1 MNARALTAF
10 ACAIA
15 ALASLGSVP
24 AAAGERLDNIVKNN
38 TLRVG
43 TPGDYRPFAMKED
56 SGYAGHDIDVVKAMA
71 EVYGWKVEFVPTT
84 WKQMAADLKDNRFD
98 VAVGGIT
105 RSPARALTADFL
117 PAYAPFGKVALVNVK
132 MKNKFRTL
140 DDLNQPDVRVI
151 KNPGGTNEAFVLA
164 NLTRAKV
171 STHDK
176 NFEIPGLIAEGRG
189 DVMITENAEAKLYAK
204 KDKRLHAAFLAAAP
218 AVNRVDHHGAAVVDD
233 IGVTGKAHDAELLVG
248 HIVGRQQHR
257 IGVAAAD
264 ARHQESVKLLL
275 AAGGQAWDLHL
286 YLLTLLVDDGGV
298 PGGGSGEGHL
308 RRGAHEAEHNRP
320 RHDDGRHHRQGNIQP
335 QQNLLLFGA
344 RPAGLFL
351 PLGLFFP
358 PGTLRLLYPGAAPVV
373 LSLFRVHQSLVPFV
387 LLRSQSRAFTV
398 LGCTGRPRSAISCM
412 LISHPRSTA
421 ASRSS

>member
-1 MNARALTAF
+1 MGVPSGLVGQGDKLHAVHVQPADGRLAEVGQ
-10 ACAIA
+10 IA
-15 ALASLGSVP
+15 HAQIGGHILLEDTDIVHQVAQQHIGLEALADDLLEECLLGLDAAQIAHGVAAVENVP
-24 AAAGERLDNIVKNN
+24 AVIAVVPPAEHTHGTVAVQKLIARLEVNFEVLGQIIVIHAPRHVKIYAADGIDQLTHCLPLHQYIEVGGHAGEGAHRLFQ
-38 TLRVG
+38 G
-43 TPGDYRPFAMKED
+43 
-56 SGYAGHDIDVVKAMA
+56 
-71 EVYGWKVEFVPTT
+71 
-84 WKQMAADLKDNRFD
+84 
-98 VAVGGIT
+98 
-105 RSPARALTADFL
+105 
-117 PAYAPFGKVALVNVK
+117 
-132 MKNKFRTL
+132 
-140 DDLNQPDVRVI
+140 
-151 KNPGGTNEAFVLA
+151 
-164 NLTRAKV
+164 
-171 STHDK
+171 
-176 NFEIPGLIAEGRG
+176 
-189 DVMITENAEAKLYAK
+189 
-204 KDKRLHAAFLAAAP
+204 LHAAFFAAAP
-218 AVNRVDHHGAAVVDD
+218 AVDRVDHHGAAVVDD

-264 ARHQESVKLLL
+264 ARHQEGVKLLL

>member
-117 PAYAPFGKVALVNVK
+117 PTYAPFGKVALVNVK

-204 KDKRLHAAFLAAAP
+204 KDKRLHAAFLENPLTPVNYMGFMLPVDDPDYDHTLGVEDLQEGHDYEVIITSRSGFYRYKMRDAIRCVGHKGTMPTMEFLFRLDQTVNMHGEKTTELVLRKVADKVAARAGLDLVDFSVYP
-218 AVNRVDHHGAAVVDD
+218 NVDHHPARYEYLFEFYHADHAAIDL
-233 IGVTGKAHDAELLVG
+233 AELSRITDEELRAGNYDVSYMTEDGTFAPG
-248 HIVGRQQHR
+248 HR
-257 IGVAAAD
+257 
-264 ARHQESVKLLL
+264 AR
-275 AAGGQAWDLHL
+275 AAG
-286 YLLTLLVDDGGV
+286 
-298 PGGGSGEGHL
+298 
-308 RRGAHEAEHNRP
+308 
-320 RHDDGRHHRQGNIQP
+320 
-335 QQNLLLFGA
+335 
-344 RPAGLFL
+344 
-351 PLGLFFP
+351 
-358 PGTLRLLYPGAAPVV
+358 
-373 LSLFRVHQSLVPFV
+373 
-387 LLRSQSRAFTV
+387 
-398 LGCTGRPRSAISCM
+398 
-412 LISHPRSTA
+412 
-421 ASRSS
+421 

>member
-1 MNARALTAF
+1 MNARALTTF

-15 ALASLGSVP
+15 ALASLGSAP

-71 EVYGWKVEFVPTT
+71 EIYGWKV
-84 WKQMAADLKDNRFD
+84 

-105 RSPARALTADFL
+105 RSPARALIADFL

-132 MKNKFRTL
+132 MKDKFRTL

-204 KDKRLHAAFLAAAP
+204 KDKRLHAAFLENP
-218 AVNRVDHHGAAVVDD
+218 LTPVNYMGFMLPVDD
-233 IGVTGKAHDAELLVG
+233 PDYTRVMNYL
-248 HIVGRQQHR
+248 
-257 IGVAAAD
+257 
-264 ARHQESVKLLL
+264 
-275 AAGGQAWDLHL
+275 WDLL
-286 YLLTLLVDDGGV
+286 D
-298 PGGGSGEGHL
+298 
-308 RRGAHEAEHNRP
+308 RRGELKSIEAKWL
-320 RHDDGRHHRQGNIQP
+320 D
-335 QQNLLLFGA
+335 
-344 RPAGLFL
+344 
-351 PLGLFFP
+351 
-358 PGTLRLLYPGAAPVV
+358 
-373 LSLFRVHQSLVPFV
+373 
-387 LLRSQSRAFTV
+387 
-398 LGCTGRPRSAISCM
+398 
-412 LISHPRSTA
+412 
-421 ASRSS
+421 

>member
-71 EVYGWKVEFVPTT
+71 EVYGC
-84 WKQMAADLKDNRFD
+84 KDNRFD

-204 KDKRLHAAFLAAAP
+204 KDKRLHAAFLENP
-218 AVNRVDHHGAAVVDD
+218 LTPVNYMGFMLPVDD
-233 IGVTGKAHDAELLVG
+233 HDYTRVMNYL
-248 HIVGRQQHR
+248 
-257 IGVAAAD
+257 
-264 ARHQESVKLLL
+264 
-275 AAGGQAWDLHL
+275 WDLL
-286 YLLTLLVDDGGV
+286 D
-298 PGGGSGEGHL
+298 
-308 RRGAHEAEHNRP
+308 RRGELKSIEAKWL
-320 RHDDGRHHRQGNIQP
+320 D
-335 QQNLLLFGA
+335 
-344 RPAGLFL
+344 
-351 PLGLFFP
+351 
-358 PGTLRLLYPGAAPVV
+358 
-373 LSLFRVHQSLVPFV
+373 
-387 LLRSQSRAFTV
+387 
-398 LGCTGRPRSAISCM
+398 
-412 LISHPRSTA
+412 
-421 ASRSS
+421 

>member
-1 MNARALTAF
+1 MSSDIRIKLSDFDAELLANIAEREGRTPEAVVLEALHELFSERLEEKSFLISKDEFEACLAILSEPAADADCLFFRLKTIMNARALTAF

-204 KDKRLHAAFLAAAP
+204 KDKRLHAAFLENP
-218 AVNRVDHHGAAVVDD
+218 LTPVNYMGFMLPVDD
-233 IGVTGKAHDAELLVG
+233 PDYTRVMNYL
-248 HIVGRQQHR
+248 
-257 IGVAAAD
+257 
-264 ARHQESVKLLL
+264 
-275 AAGGQAWDLHL
+275 WDLL
-286 YLLTLLVDDGGV
+286 D
-298 PGGGSGEGHL
+298 
-308 RRGAHEAEHNRP
+308 RRGELKSIEAKWL
-320 RHDDGRHHRQGNIQP
+320 D
-335 QQNLLLFGA
+335 
-344 RPAGLFL
+344 
-351 PLGLFFP
+351 
-358 PGTLRLLYPGAAPVV
+358 
-373 LSLFRVHQSLVPFV
+373 
-387 LLRSQSRAFTV
+387 
-398 LGCTGRPRSAISCM
+398 
-412 LISHPRSTA
+412 
-421 ASRSS
+421 